1 MDLLITQSVI
11 KHKNNPTTAHY
22 YTDRNLKKRNS
33 TSLIKASPTAHQ
45 FELEEDLSN
54 ALNYMINDEND
65 SQAAAASSASAA
77 SSTTVAT
84 AANKRKELMIQEL
97 IKTANLR
104 LNMFVNQENFK
115 KKEPVVV
122 EVFLIFLRV
131 GEIDNVKERFQAD
144 AYFEA
149 SWEDNTV
156 VNADSGV
163 FDPHLNWEPELF
175 IENAVGNLK
184 QDVKYRMERCKET
197 NSVRIHEMRNIR
209 GIFWERLEL
218 WDFPLGNEKLI
229 IFLSLLYLFD

>member
-11 KHKNNPTTAHY
+11 KHKNNPANAQY

-33 TSLIKASPTAHQ
+33 ASLIKASSINAAHQ
-45 FELEEDLSN
+45 FEFEEDMSM
-54 ALNYMINDEND
+54 ALNYIISHNEDDEGGNK
-65 SQAAAASSASAA
+65 
-77 SSTTVAT
+77 T
-84 AANKRKELMIQEL
+84 AIAMANKRKEFMIQEL

-104 LNMFVNQENFK
+104 LNMFVNQENIK
-115 KKEPVVV
+115 KKEPIAV

-149 SWEDNTV
+149 SWEDDNV
-156 VNADSGV
+156 VNAETGV

-184 QDVKYRMERCKET
+184 QDVKYRMERSKDGS
-197 NSVRIHEMRNIR
+197 NRVRIHEMRNIR

-218 WDFPLGNEKLI
+218 WDFPLGML
-229 IFLSLLYLFD
+229 

>member
-11 KHKNNPTTAHY
+11 KHKNNPAITY
-22 YTDRNLKKRNS
+22 YSDRNLKKHNS
-33 TSLIKASPTAHQ
+33 VTLKTRGSTHQ
-45 FELEEDLSN
+45 FDLTTDADDEESSV
-54 ALNYMINDEND
+54 NYMMDED
-65 SQAAAASSASAA
+65 VAGASMSHTASSA
-77 SSTTVAT
+77 
-84 AANKRKELMIQEL
+84 KRKEFIIQEL
-97 IKTANLR
+97 IKTANMR
-104 LNMFVNQENFK
+104 FNMYVNNENIK

-149 SWEDNTV
+149 SWEDDNV
-156 VNADSGV
+156 VNAESGI

-184 QDVKYRMERCKET
+184 QDIKYRIERSKDT
-197 NSVRIHEMRNIR
+197 NKVRIHEMRNIR

-218 WDFPLGNEKLI
+218 WDFPLG
-229 IFLSLLYLFD
+229 

>member
-11 KHKNNPTTAHY
+11 KHKNNPANAQY

-33 TSLIKASPTAHQ
+33 ASLIKASSINSPHQ
-45 FELEEDLSN
+45 FEFEEDMSM
-54 ALNYMINDEND
+54 ALNYIITHNEDDIDDGGNSKMAI
-65 SQAAAASSASAA
+65 A
-77 SSTTVAT
+77 V
-84 AANKRKELMIQEL
+84 ANKRKEFMIQEL

-104 LNMFVNQENFK
+104 LNMFVNQENIK
-115 KKEPVVV
+115 KKEPVAV

-149 SWEDNTV
+149 SWEDDNV
-156 VNADSGV
+156 VNAETGV

-184 QDVKYRMERCKET
+184 QDVKYRIERSKDGS
-197 NSVRIHEMRNIR
+197 NRVRIHEMRNIR

-218 WDFPLGNEKLI
+218 WDFPLGKIRHILG
-229 IFLSLLYLFD
+229 FL